1 MTAHGATCNYVSA
14 CRSADNIAACDEPRS
29 YFEIFP
35 FVEVYTA
42 RRDNYGRAISPYDDV
57 FRSVAEREGLDWRLL
72 SAIAY
77 HESRFMPH
85 VISHSGARGIM
96 QIMPVVARNFDIPVE
111 SIADTETNILLAARL
126 LKAIES
132 SMRLPVALPDHD
144 RIGII
149 VGCYNAGIGHIAD
162 ARRLARKY
170 GRCANSWRDVAYF
183 LRLKS
188 YPEYY
193 CDEVVRSGAYASGR
207 QTSAFVRNVLEQYE
221 DYRTLAYIGLPGG
234 WYGDIY

>member
-1 MTAHGATCNYVSA
+1 MSA
-14 CRSADNIAACDEPRS
+14 CRLADNIFVCNEPRS
-29 YFEIFP
+29 YFEVFSS
-35 FVEVYTA
+35 VEVHTA
-42 RRDNYGRAISPYDDV
+42 RRNNYGRRISPYDDV

-96 QIMPVVARNFDIPVE
+96 QIMPVVARNFDVPVE
-111 SIADTETNILLAARL
+111 SITDTETNVMLAAWL
-126 LKAIES
+126 LKAIENA
-132 SMRLPVALPDHD
+132 MRLPANLPDHD

-149 VGCYNAGIGHIAD
+149 VGCYNAGIGHISD

-170 GRCANSWRDVAYF
+170 GRCADTWRDVAHF

-221 DYRTLAYIGLPGG
+221 DYRILAYIGLPGG
-234 WYGDIY
+234 